1 MTGGA
6 SEARCYIVGSSLRR
20 SVLQNYVCDV
30 AAPCDFEQPVW
41 KVRLR
46 ESVPYRGKENMQ
58 NTACR
63 CRWGAG

>member
-6 SEARCYIVGSSLRR
+6 TEAWCYIVGSSLGR

-46 ESVPYRGKENMQ
+46 DSVPCRGKENTLVQ

-63 CRWGAG
+63 WGAG